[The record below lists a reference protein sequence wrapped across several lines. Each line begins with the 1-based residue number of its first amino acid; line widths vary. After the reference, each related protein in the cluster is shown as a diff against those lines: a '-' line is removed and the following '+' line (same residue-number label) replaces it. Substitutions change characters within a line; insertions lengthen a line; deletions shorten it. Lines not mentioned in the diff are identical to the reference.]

1 MAKEKINGTKGCQF
15 GAVLQTKVEHL
26 QGEWKQFIEI
36 VYPASCK
43 EINETIQTLR
53 DKWMNRP
60 SWAVTI
66 ILSLL
71 SSLCVGLIIKVL
83 VK

>member
-1 MAKEKINGTKGCQF
+1 MAREKVNGTKGCQF
-15 GAVLQTKVEHL
+15 GAVLKTEVDRLRE
-26 QGEWKQFIEI
+26 EWDHFVKIA
-36 VYPASCK
+36 YPSSCK
-43 EINETIQTLR
+43 EINETIQSLR

-66 ILSLL
+66 ILTLL
-71 SSLCVGLIIKVL
+71 SSLAVGLIVKVL